1 MRCAWQYR
9 AAKAWTYLS
18 HAPGKCCSG
27 RPCGGCELCA
37 SSLPHGGGKH
47 GRDTAQA
54 HECGGNAM
62 AAGVQRTQHA
72 GTRGQL
78 CSKGRAAQAG
88 SGGQVQA
95 GHGVGHEGSGN
106 YAARP
111 GRVLMTPCLS
121 VISWH
126 CAWPGTAQGPP
137 RSVGAVPLRRSRRG
151 GRREAA
157 QGALS
162 QRLCAAAWHRRS
174 TACAI
179 CGTSGAANDMRSVC
193 RSGASG

>member
-1 MRCAWQYR
+1 
-9 AAKAWTYLS
+9 
-18 HAPGKCCSG
+18 
-27 RPCGGCELCA
+27 
-37 SSLPHGGGKH
+37 
-47 GRDTAQA
+47 
-54 HECGGNAM
+54 M

-78 CSKGRAAQAG
+78 CGKGKAAQAG

-111 GRVLMTPCLS
+111 GLVQMTPLL
-121 VISWH
+121 V
-126 CAWPGTAQGPP
+126 
-137 RSVGAVPLRRSRRG
+137 RYFM
-151 GRREAA
+151 
-157 QGALS
+157 AL
-162 QRLCAAAWHRRS
+162 CMAWHRRS

-193 RSGASG
+193 RLGSAG